1 MRTLG
6 LDIGDKRIGVAIS
19 DPEEILASPL
29 AIITREDDEKAVADI
44 IKLVDQHN
52 AERIVLGMPYSLDG
66 SIGIQ
71 ANKVKDFAERLSKH
85 TRASLEIWDERL
97 STVAVERLLREAGS
111 KKKAKKRAR
120 RDDAAAAFILQGYLD
135 SLKVC
140 DQ

>member
-6 LDIGDKRIGVAIS
+6 LDIGDTRIGVAIS
-19 DPEEILASPL
+19 DSEEILASPL
-29 AIITREDDEKAVADI
+29 AIITREDDEKAIADI

-52 AERIVLGMPYSLDG
+52 AERIVIGLPYSLDG
-66 SIGIQ
+66 TIGIQ
-71 ANKVKDFAERLSKH
+71 ANKVKVFAERLSKH
-85 TRASLEIWDERL
+85 TRASMEVWDERL

-111 KKKAKKRAR
+111 KKAKKGAR

-140 DQ
+140 D

>member
-1 MRTLG
+1 MRALG

-29 AIITREDDEKAVADI
+29 TIITREDDEKAIADI
-44 IKLVDQHN
+44 IRLVDQHN

-71 ANKVKDFAERLSKH
+71 ANKVMDFAERLSKH
-85 TRASLEIWDERL
+85 TRASMEVWDERL

-111 KKKAKKRAR
+111 KKAKKRVR

-140 DQ
+140 D